1 MHLWQGINIR
11 VLNAFSSQLKLLKA
25 VPVGREGPMQ
35 CYSWSDPWKSKKAN
49 MLLWWT
55 LRTVIVA
62 GRKRV
67 VTCSLPDPASAQF
80 FLYKITALP
89 AVGESGKSNLFLK
102 QPLHFPFVPRECN
115 AVLRSLDL
123 VCIFYCPVL
132 TYVCLWET
140 VWSISI
146 YSGTGLWHVIMNW
159 MSTWSSSIYTS
170 Y

>member
-1 MHLWQGINIR
+1 
-11 VLNAFSSQLKLLKA
+11 
-25 VPVGREGPMQ
+25 
-35 CYSWSDPWKSKKAN
+35 

-55 LRTVIVA
+55 LRTVILA

-123 VCIFYCPVL
+123 VYIFL
-132 TYVCLWET
+132 L
-140 VWSISI
+140 
-146 YSGTGLWHVIMNW
+146 
-159 MSTWSSSIYTS
+159 SSSNICLPLGNCLVHFPIFWHRFMTCHYELDV
-170 Y
+170 YMI